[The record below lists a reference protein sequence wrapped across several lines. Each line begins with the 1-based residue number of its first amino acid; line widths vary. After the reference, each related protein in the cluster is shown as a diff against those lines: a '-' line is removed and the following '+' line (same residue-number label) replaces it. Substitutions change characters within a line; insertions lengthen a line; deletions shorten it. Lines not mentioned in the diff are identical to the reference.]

1 MATSFGKSVADQDFG
16 QGKPSNSNA
25 KLMSTTARECAD
37 CVAPKNEL
45 KRYVG
50 GKGNPSGPLGMKGR
64 EF

>member
-1 MATSFGKSVADQDFG
+1 MANMHGKSVADQDFG
-16 QGKPSNSNA
+16 QGKSGGANG
-25 KLMSTTARECAD
+25 KLMSTTARENPD

-50 GKGNPSGPLGMKGR
+50 AKGTPSGPLGQKGR